1 MTNEEKI
8 LSMLTKMQA
17 DIDTLKKKLNVYD
30 ETPEEKK
37 SRQMA
42 AFKTFVNSTTD
53 DEEPEATVEFFKI
66 MDEEERKKN
75 LLEIL
80 NKPLTPEEQKDADEF
95 AEYIAKMDARK
106 AAV

>member
-17 DIDTLKKKLNVYD
+17 DIDTLKKKLNIHD

-37 SRQMA
+37 SRQLE
-42 AFKTFVNSTTD
+42 AFRNFINSQTD
-53 DEEPEATVEFFKI
+53 AEEPEATAEFFRI
-66 MDEEERKKN
+66 IDAEE
-75 LLEIL
+75 
-80 NKPLTPEEQKDADEF
+80 
-95 AEYIAKMDARK
+95 ARK

>member
-42 AFKTFVNSTTD
+42 AFRNFVNSKTD
-53 DEEPEATVEFFKI
+53 EEEPEATEKFFKI

-75 LLEIL
+75 LLEFL
-80 NKPLTPEEQKDADEF
+80 NTPLTPEEKKEADEF
-95 AEYIAKMDARK
+95 AEYIAEMDARK
-106 AAV
+106 AAI